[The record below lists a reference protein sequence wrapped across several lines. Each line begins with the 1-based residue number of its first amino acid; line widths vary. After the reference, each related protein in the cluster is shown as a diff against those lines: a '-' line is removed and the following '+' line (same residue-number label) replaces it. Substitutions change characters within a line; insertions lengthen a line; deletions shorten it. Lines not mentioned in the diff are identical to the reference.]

1 MKKIII
7 RTVAIT
13 IFTFGMFFQIPAFA
27 DDPPPPPGEH
37 GQNTN
42 QPPGGGN
49 PVGGGV
55 FILIALGA
63 GYGAKKWYDNNKR
76 KLAE

>member
-13 IFTFGMFFQIPAFA
+13 IFILGMFFQIPAFA
-27 DDPPPPPGEH
+27 DDPPPPLPNEH
-37 GQNTN
+37 GQNNN
-42 QPPGGGN
+42 QPSGGGN

-55 FILIALGA
+55 FILITLVA
-63 GYGAKKWYDNNKR
+63 GYGAKK
-76 KLAE
+76 